1 MVNWNVLTETRSP
14 EESANKWSSSN
25 DLESISGSCS
35 WTMNKRLSFG
45 DLQVRMKKI
54 YKAMLVWLSH
64 NANIRGGMIHDRYM
78 TNDWGFF
85 SALSHIPYVFVVR
98 IKYINDIVNI
108 TC

>member
-45 DLQVRMKKI
+45 DLQVRTKRI

-64 NANIRGGMIHDRYM
+64 GANIIYKHA
-78 TNDWGFF
+78 F
-85 SALSHIPYVFVVR
+85 
-98 IKYINDIVNI
+98 
-108 TC
+108 